1 MHANKGF
8 DLFLLHLDPKPPTF
22 SFPFSFPNPTLAPKT
37 FFIVKIHSLREFSGG
52 ICRESGEKH
61 DDGQQLQSTVD
72 WSPAKASFRFKSKF
86 FGFSRSNETQP
97 VFQSRSLRPQTL
109 LFQPNLICSR
119 SRGRQPRNSQNLR
132 KEVTASQKYQQLQQ
146 IGAIMTE

>member
-1 MHANKGF
+1 MAEYGHFPMHANKGF

-37 FFIVKIHSLREFSGG
+37 FFIVKIHSFREFSGG

-97 VFQSRSLRPQTL
+97 VFQSRRCLRPQTL
-109 LFQPNLICSR
+109 LFQPNVICSH
-119 SRGRQPRNSQNLR
+119 SRGRQPHNSQNLR
-132 KEVTASQKYQQLQQ
+132 
-146 IGAIMTE
+146 

>member
-37 FFIVKIHSLREFSGG
+37 FFIVKIHSFREVSGR

-97 VFQSRSLRPQTL
+97 NRFSRAGSSDHK
-109 LFQPNLICSR
+109 LFCFNL
-119 SRGRQPRNSQNLR
+119 
-132 KEVTASQKYQQLQQ
+132 
-146 IGAIMTE
+146 M